1 MKLDA
6 EGRVGLMGKVGL
18 SGGTGYYIE
27 GVAWGGAKRDLG
39 KSFPPGWE
47 IIGSSQ
53 NTSSSGTVMY
63 AA

>member
-1 MKLDA
+1 MLLDA

-18 SGGTGYYIE
+18 PGGTRYDLEAI
-27 GVAWGGAKRDLG
+27 VWGGAKRDLG

-53 NTSSSGTVMY
+53 NTSSSGTVK
-63 AA
+63 